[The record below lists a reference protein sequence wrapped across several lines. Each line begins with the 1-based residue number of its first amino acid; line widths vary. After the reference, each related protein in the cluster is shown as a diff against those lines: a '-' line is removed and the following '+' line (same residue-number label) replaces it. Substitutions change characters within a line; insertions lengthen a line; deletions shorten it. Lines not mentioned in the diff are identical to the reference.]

1 MAMIDTI
8 MEQLQ
13 NLGIDTQGGY
23 AGISDISPEQMASAF
38 QSKYGLNASQLPS
51 SLFQSIP
58 QDVLKAGLSSTYSPM
73 VESTG
78 QNLLGNMLESM
89 SGKQSRQAAGG
100 FAGSGQQQQFVSGIK
115 DVYGKGMADI
125 LAQTGQQRTKALS
138 TVKDLIDK
146 MQTQALQ
153 IKGY

>member
-1 MAMIDTI
+1 MAMIDNI
-8 MEQLQ
+8 MQQLTE
-13 NLGIDTQGGY
+13 LGLNFQGGSS
-23 AGISDISPEQMASAF
+23 GISDITPEDFSMAF

-58 QDVLKAGLSSTYSPM
+58 QDILKAGLSSTYSPM

-115 DVYGKGMADI
+115 DVYGKGMTDI
-125 LAQTGQQRTKALS
+125 LAQTGQQRTKSLQ

-146 MQTQALQ
+146 MQSQVLE